1 MKLRVKT
8 EKKCNEKRKIMNI
21 FQNSKWKQ
29 EYTIELNNRLEILEN
44 MELKPKR
51 GFLLFFVFVFVFVL
65 FFVFLFLFF

>member
-1 MKLRVKT
+1 
-8 EKKCNEKRKIMNI
+8 MNI
-21 FQNSKWKQ
+21 FQNLKWKQ

>member
-1 MKLRVKT
+1 
-8 EKKCNEKRKIMNI
+8 MNI

-51 GFLLFFVFVFVFVL
+51 VFY
-65 FFVFLFLFF
+65 FLFFRFILFFIFLNKNIMLK